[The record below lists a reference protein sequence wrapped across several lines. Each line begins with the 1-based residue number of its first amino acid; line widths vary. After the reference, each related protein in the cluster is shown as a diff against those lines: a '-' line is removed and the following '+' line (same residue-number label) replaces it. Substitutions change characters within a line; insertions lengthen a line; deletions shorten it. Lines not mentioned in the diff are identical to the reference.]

1 MQTISFINLKGG
13 VGKTITSLNVAYTLA
28 ALHNK
33 KVLVVDND
41 KQGNTTKMFGLH
53 TYEQKSIADLITE
66 KTADVKAIIKSTE
79 YAGIDL
85 IPANMNLLAANKEV
99 LLDTS
104 RPQQTRLKKAL
115 EAVKNDYDFCIIDN
129 APDINISV
137 INALVASDK
146 VIIPVKIDNFTFDGM
161 GVMVEQVKEIQENFN
176 PGLELAGALITMY
189 RRNDVNLQ
197 GAEFLETQEI
207 NIFKSKIRWTTKVDE
222 STFAAMPILQYS
234 ARCGASKDYAEFVNE
249 YISKYGD

>member
-28 ALHNK
+28 TLHNK
-33 KVLVVDND
+33 RVLVVDND

-53 TYEQKSIADLITE
+53 TYEEKSIADLITD
-66 KTADVKAIIKSTE
+66 KTADIKTIIRNTE
-79 YAGIDL
+79 YSRIDL
-85 IPANMNLLAANKEV
+85 IPANMNLLSANKEV

-115 EAVKNDYDFCIIDN
+115 EEVKSEYDFCIIDN

-161 GVMVEQVKEIQENFN
+161 GVMIEQVKEIQENFN
-176 PGLELAGALITMY
+176 PGLKLAGALITMY
-189 RRNDVNLQ
+189 RRNDVNVQ

-207 NIFKSKIRWTTKVDE
+207 NIFKNKIRWTTKIDE

-234 ARCGASKDYAEFVNE
+234 ARCGASKDYAAFVNE
-249 YISKYGD
+249 YLLKYGD